1 MVRELLSAVAWL
13 NNYVREKRLNEG
25 TFAERRLSEQDGT
38 NDDIVCQFNGYLLY
52 FVNIYSDRIRYTG

>member
-25 TFAERRLSEQDGT
+25 TFTERRLSEEDGT
-38 NDDIVCQFNGYLLY
+38 NDETVCQFNSYLLY
-52 FVNIYSDRIRYTG
+52 SVNIYSDRIPYTG